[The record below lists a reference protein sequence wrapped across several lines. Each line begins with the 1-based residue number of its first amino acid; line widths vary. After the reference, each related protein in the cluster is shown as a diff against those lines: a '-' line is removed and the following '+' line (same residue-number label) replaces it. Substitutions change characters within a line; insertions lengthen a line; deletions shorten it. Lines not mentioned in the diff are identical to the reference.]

1 MEIFNRWS
9 GSAHNVSFRY
19 DGFYSFP
26 GNPIK
31 PRYGRLSVGR
41 ARRVDPGPG
50 LKFRFYRF
58 RVLKFFYY
66 RVQVRV
72 RKYSINRV
80 RVQKSWTR
88 RALVPGNTYYQ
99 RVSLNIFP
107 IPLVPGF
114 NRKPHL
120 IQLYYNIKPKLIFE
134 LICLGCT
141 FIRWLWECS
150 YRWYSYDTS
159 RFQWSL
165 VIYSS
170 RNNSTNTTKTLCWLF

>member
-1 MEIFNRWS
+1 MKSNFRFIYSSLSLQPCPDVFWFPMVTEEFTRDLVNLMEIFNRWS

-141 FIRWLWECS
+141 FIRWL
-150 YRWYSYDTS
+150 
-159 RFQWSL
+159 
-165 VIYSS
+165 
-170 RNNSTNTTKTLCWLF
+170 